1 MPEWRLDDDVIGALA
16 QIGNHKRVKKL
27 CEPQIMEPLKLE
39 KWMVKRTL
47 ISLELFEKEW
57 KRNEAKQ
64 GQKTRKTSAKGSK
77 NKKE

>member
-1 MPEWRLDDDVIGALA
+1 MIEDFVLESLVE
-16 QIGNHKRVKKL
+16 IGNHKRVKKI
-27 CEPQIMEPLKLE
+27 CEPQVMEQLKLE

-47 ISLELFEKEW
+47 VSLELFEKEW

-64 GQKTRKTSAKGSK
+64 GQKTRKTSAQGSK